1 MISDTKKFAH
11 HWIAAWNSHDL
22 DRIMEHYSEN
32 VEVTTPMIKIA
43 LGIDSG
49 TLNGKDNVR
58 EYWRVAL
65 QKVPDLHFEYID
77 VTQSIGSIALY
88 YNAVFGK
95 RGIEVMFFDEMGKIE
110 KVVAHYT

>member
-1 MISDTKKFAH
+1 MISDTADFAQ

-22 DRIMEHYSEN
+22 DRIMEHYAQN
-32 VEVTTPMIKIA
+32 VEVTTPMIKVM

-49 TLNGKDNVR
+49 TLKGKDKVR

-77 VTQSIGSIALY
+77 VTQSVGSIALY
-88 YNAVFGK
+88 YNAILGK
-95 RGIEVMFFDEMGKIE
+95 RCIEVMFLNEVGKIE
-110 KVVAHYT
+110 KVVVHYT